1 MGINI
6 FGLTIFN
13 FKFSIFDFKP
23 SISNFQFAILHP
35 PSSELR
41 IMQTLLQDLRYA
53 VRLLLKNRGFT
64 SIAVLTLALGIG
76 ANTAIFSAINALL
89 LGPLPVADDARL
101 VYGVALRE
109 GFDPFGTSLL
119 EYNAYRAQSRSF
131 TNSGIASRRF
141 FNVIERGSPE
151 RVSGAEVTADY
162 LNTLGV
168 SPLMGNIFTA
178 EEDRAGGPAVALISY
193 DLWQRRFGGEQSVL
207 GQTLQLEGRTR
218 TITGIMPAG
227 FDLPAASAIWV
238 PMQINPETV
247 PLNQSTQHNHYMT
260 ARLSPGVS
268 LEQADA
274 ELKTIA
280 ERLAEEYPQYRQG
293 WSYKLITLRQQLL
306 GDLDGRTQKAL
317 YALIAAVGFLL
328 LICCANVANLLLA
341 RGVVREREM
350 AIRRALGAG
359 GWRLARQMLTESLL
373 LAGVGGL
380 AGLVLAY
387 WATPLLVALNPIHA
401 VSLAGVLND
410 IRIDGRVLVFTLIV
424 SLLAGAIFS
433 VIPVLK
439 TARADRLMTL
449 IKEREMR
456 TGGASAGRRWLS
468 ALVVGEM
475 AVAVTLLVGG
485 GLMLRSFQRLQDL
498 DLGFRPD
505 NLLSARM
512 DLPEDKYRDQS
523 QRAAFLTQVLERVR
537 ALPGVV
543 AAGTTTNIP
552 LSHNSIDMTFTVE
565 GRPAPNPAEVPI
577 TAARMVSPDYL
588 KTLGVE
594 LVSGRFVDEQDRSDS
609 PMVVVVSEELARQAW
624 PQADSLGKRIRRGR
638 STATEFAW
646 MTVVG
651 VVKDVKEDRSNFRIN
666 RSVWYLP
673 YTQHSLVLPVSLV
686 ARTNANPA
694 TLTESLRASVHD
706 IDPNQPIA
714 EVTTMVEHLAGVTAT
729 ERFSA
734 VLLAVLAAMGLLL
747 STLGLYGVMA
757 YAVTQRTG
765 EIGLRM
771 ALGASTGD
779 VFNLI
784 VKQGAKLIL
793 PGVILGIAGAIAV
806 TRLLAS
812 VLYGVTA
819 NDPATFLA
827 VALLLTLV
835 GLLACYIPAR
845 RAARLDPMVAL
856 RNE

>member
-1 MGINI
+1 
-6 FGLTIFN
+6 L
-13 FKFSIFDFKP
+13 
-23 SISNFQFAILHP
+23 
-35 PSSELR
+35 
-41 IMQTLLQDLRYA
+41 QTFWLDLQYGA
-53 VRLLLKNRGFT
+53 RLLLKNRSFAV
-64 SIAVLTLALGIG
+64 IAIVTLALGIG

-89 LGPLPVADDARL
+89 LSPLPVADDARL

-119 EYNAYRAQSRSF
+119 EYNAYRAQSHSL
-131 TNSGIASRRF
+131 TNSGIVLRRF

-151 RVSGAEVTADY
+151 RVPGAEVTADY

-168 SPLMGNIFTA
+168 SPLLGHGFTT

-193 DLWQRRFGGEQSVL
+193 DLWQRRFGGDHTVL
-207 GQTLQLEGRTR
+207 GQRLQLEGRTR
-218 TITGIMPAG
+218 TITGVMPLG
-227 FDLPAASAIWV
+227 FDLPAAAAIWV
-238 PMQINPETV
+238 PMQINAETV
-247 PLNQSTQHNHYMT
+247 PLNQSAQNNYEMI
-260 ARLSPGVS
+260 ARLSPGVG
-268 LEQADA
+268 LQQADA

-280 ERLAEEYPQYRQG
+280 EGLAEEYPQFRQG

-306 GDLDGRTQKAL
+306 GDLEGRAQKAM
-317 YALIAAVGFLL
+317 YALVAAVGFLL

-350 AIRRALGAG
+350 AIRQALGAG

-387 WATPLLVALNPIHA
+387 WAAPLLVALNPIHA

-439 TARADRLMTL
+439 IARADRLMTL

-456 TGGASAGRRWLS
+456 TGGAAAGRRWLS

-485 GLMLRSFQRLQDL
+485 GLMLRSFQRLQEL

-512 DLPEDKYRDQS
+512 DLPEDKYPDQS
-523 QRAAFLTQVLERVR
+523 RRAAFLTRVLERVR

-543 AAGTTTNIP
+543 SAGSTTNIP
-552 LSHNSIDMTFTVE
+552 LSHSSIDMTFTVE
-565 GRPAPNPAEVPI
+565 GRPSPNPAEVPI
-577 TAARMVSPDYL
+577 TAARLVSPDYL
-588 KTLGVE
+588 ETLGVD
-594 LVSGRFVDEQDRSDS
+594 LVGGRSINEQDSSDS

-624 PQADSLGKRIRRGR
+624 PQTDPIGKRIRRGR
-638 STATEFAW
+638 TTATGFEW

-651 VVKDVKEDRSNFRIN
+651 VVRDVKEDRSNFRIN

-673 YTQHSLVLPVSLV
+673 YTQHSLNLPVSLV
-686 ARTNANPA
+686 VRTTGNPA
-694 TLTESLRASVHD
+694 SLTESVRAAVHD
-706 IDPNQPIA
+706 VDQNQPIA
-714 EVTTMVEHLAGVTAT
+714 EVTTMREHLAGVTVT

-734 VLLAVLAAMGLLL
+734 VLLAVLAGMGLLL
-747 STLGLYGVMA
+747 ATLGLYGVMA
-757 YAVTQRTG
+757 YSVTQRTG

-784 VKQGAKLIL
+784 LKQGAKLIF

-806 TRLLAS
+806 TRLLTS

-819 NDPATFLA
+819 SDPATLLG
-827 VALLLTLV
+827 VGLLLTIT

-856 RNE
+856 RQE

>member
-1 MGINI
+1 
-6 FGLTIFN
+6 
-13 FKFSIFDFKP
+13 
-23 SISNFQFAILHP
+23 
-35 PSSELR
+35 
-41 IMQTLLQDLRYA
+41 MQTLFQDLRYG
-53 VRLLLKNRGFT
+53 VRLLLKNRSFAV
-64 SIAVLTLALGIG
+64 IAITTLALGIG

-89 LGPLPVADDARL
+89 LSPLPVADDARL
-101 VYGVALRE
+101 VYGIALRE

-119 EYNAYRAQSRSF
+119 EYNAYRAQSHSF
-131 TNSGIASRRF
+131 TNSGIALRRF

-151 RVSGAEVTADY
+151 RVSGAELTADY

-168 SPLMGNIFTA
+168 SPLLGHSFTT
-178 EEDRAGGPAVALISY
+178 EEDRAGGPAVALIGY
-193 DLWQRRFGGEQSVL
+193 DLWQRRFGGEHSVL
-207 GQTLQLEGRTR
+207 GQTLQLEGRTH
-218 TITGIMPAG
+218 TITGVMPAG
-227 FDLPAASAIWV
+227 FDLPAATAIWI
-238 PMQINPETV
+238 PMQVNSETV
-247 PLNQSTQHNHYMT
+247 PLDQSTQHNHYMI

-268 LEQADA
+268 LQQADA
-274 ELKTIA
+274 ELRTIA
-280 ERLAEEYPQYRQG
+280 AHLAEEYPQYRQG
-293 WSYKLITLRQQLL
+293 WSYKLITLRSQLL
-306 GDLDGRTQKAL
+306 GDLEGRSQKAM
-317 YALIAAVGFLL
+317 YALVAAVGFLL

-350 AIRRALGAG
+350 AIRQALGAG

-373 LAGVGGL
+373 LAGIGGL

-387 WATPLLVALNPIHA
+387 WAAPLLVALNPIHA

-410 IRIDGRVLVFTLIV
+410 IRIDGRVLIFTLIV
-424 SLLAGAIFS
+424 SLLAAVVFS

-456 TGGASAGRRWLS
+456 TGGAAAGRRWLS

-485 GLMLRSFQRLQDL
+485 GLMLRSFQRLQEL

-505 NLLSARM
+505 NLLSVRM

-523 QRAAFLTQVLERVR
+523 QRSTFLTQVLERVR

-543 AAGTTTNIP
+543 SAGTTTNIP

-577 TAARMVSPDYL
+577 TAARLVSPDYL

-594 LVSGRFVDEQDRSDS
+594 LVSGRLIDEQDRADS
-609 PMVVVVSEELARQAW
+609 QLVVVVSEELARQAW
-624 PQADSLGKRIRRGR
+624 PQEDPIGKRIRRGR
-638 STATEFAW
+638 ATATGFAW
-646 MTVVG
+646 MTVIG
-651 VVKDVKEDRSNFRIN
+651 VVKDVKEDRANFRIG
-666 RSVWYLP
+666 RPVWYLP
-673 YTQHSLVLPVSLV
+673 YIQHSLNLPVSLLV
-686 ARTNANPA
+686 RTTASPA
-694 TLTESLRASVHD
+694 SLTEPIRAAVHAV
-706 IDPNQPIA
+706 DPNQPIA
-714 EVTTMVEHLAGVTAT
+714 EATTLSEHLAGVTAT

-734 VLLAVLAAMGLLL
+734 VLLAVLAAMGMLLA
-747 STLGLYGVMA
+747 TLGLYGVMA

-784 VKQGAKLIL
+784 LKQGARLIF
-793 PGVILGIAGAIAV
+793 PGVILGVAGAIAL
-806 TRLLAS
+806 TRLMTS

-819 NDPATFLA
+819 GDPATLLG
-827 VALLLTLV
+827 VALLLTIAGLV
-835 GLLACYIPAR
+835 ACYIPAR

-856 RNE
+856 KDA

>member
-1 MGINI
+1 
-6 FGLTIFN
+6 
-13 FKFSIFDFKP
+13 
-23 SISNFQFAILHP
+23 
-35 PSSELR
+35 
-41 IMQTLLQDLRYA
+41 MQTLLQDLRYG
-53 VRLLLKNRGFT
+53 VRLLLKNRAFT

-168 SPLMGNIFTA
+168 GPLLGHSFTA

-218 TITGIMPAG
+218 TITGVMPAG

-268 LEQADA
+268 LQQADA

-293 WSYKLITLRQQLL
+293 WSYKLITLRSQLL

-350 AIRRALGAG
+350 AIRQALGAG

-410 IRIDGRVLVFTLIV
+410 IRIDGRVLFFTLIV

-456 TGGASAGRRWLS
+456 TGGASVGRRWLS

-475 AVAVTLLVGG
+475 AVAVTLLIGG
-485 GLMLRSFQRLQDL
+485 GLMLRSFQRLQEL

-505 NLLSARM
+505 SLLSARM
-512 DLPEDKYRDQS
+512 DLPEDKYPDQS
-523 QRAAFLTQVLERVR
+523 QRAAFLAQVLERVR

-543 AAGTTTNIP
+543 SGGTTTNIP

-565 GRPAPNPAEVPI
+565 GSPAPNPAEVPI
-577 TAARMVSPDYL
+577 TAARLVSPDYM

-594 LVSGRFVDEQDRSDS
+594 LISGRLIDEQDRLNS
-609 PMVVVVSEELARQAW
+609 PLVVVVSEELARQAW
-624 PQADSLGKRIRRGR
+624 PQTDPIGKHIRRGR
-638 STATEFAW
+638 ATATGFAW

-651 VVKDVKEDRSNFRIN
+651 VAKDIKEDRANFRIN
-666 RSVWYLP
+666 RAVWYLP
-673 YTQHSLVLPVSLV
+673 YTQHSLNLPVSLLV
-686 ARTNANPA
+686 RANSNPSSLAESVRTAVH
-694 TLTESLRASVHD
+694 SVD
-706 IDPNQPIA
+706 QTQPIA
-714 EVTTMVEHLAGVTAT
+714 EVTTMREHLAGVTAT
-729 ERFSA
+729 DRFSA
-734 VLLAVLAAMGLLL
+734 VLLGLLAAMGLVLA
-747 STLGLYGVMA
+747 TLGLYGVMA

-771 ALGASTGD
+771 ALGASGRD
-779 VFNLI
+779 VFTLI
-784 VKQGAKLIL
+784 LKQGGKLII
-793 PGVILGIAGAIAV
+793 PGVVLGMTGAILV
-806 TRLLAS
+806 TRLLTS

-819 NDPATFLA
+819 NDPATFLT
-827 VALLLTLV
+827 VGMLLTLV

-856 RNE
+856 RSE

>member
-1 MGINI
+1 
-6 FGLTIFN
+6 
-13 FKFSIFDFKP
+13 
-23 SISNFQFAILHP
+23 
-35 PSSELR
+35 
-41 IMQTLLQDLRYA
+41 MQTLLQDLRYG
-53 VRLLLKNRGFT
+53 VRLLLKSRGFAG
-64 SIAVLTLALGIG
+64 IAIVTLALGIG

-89 LGPLPVADDARL
+89 LSPLPVADDARL
-101 VYGVALRE
+101 VYGIALRE

-119 EYNAYRAQSRSF
+119 EYNAYRSQSHSF
-131 TNSGIASRRF
+131 SNSGIASQHF
-141 FNVIERGSPE
+141 FNVIDRGSPE
-151 RVSGAEVTADY
+151 RVPGAEVTADY

-168 SPLMGNIFTA
+168 NPVLGHSFTE

-207 GQTLQLEGRTR
+207 GQTLQLEGRMR
-218 TITGIMPAG
+218 TITGVMPAG

-238 PMQINPETV
+238 PMQINPEIV
-247 PLNQSTQHNHYMT
+247 PLDQSTQHNNYMI

-268 LEQADA
+268 LQQADA

-280 ERLAEEYPQYRQG
+280 ERLAEQYPQYRQG
-293 WSYKLITLRQQLL
+293 WSYKLITLRSQLL
-306 GDLDGRTQKAL
+306 GDLEGRAQKAM
-317 YALIAAVGFLL
+317 YALVAAVGFLL

-350 AIRRALGAG
+350 AIRQALGAG

-380 AGLVLAY
+380 AGLALAY
-387 WATPLLVALNPIHA
+387 WAAPLLVALNPIHA

-410 IRIDGRVLVFTLIV
+410 IRIDGRVLLFTLVV

-439 TARADRLMTL
+439 IARADRLMTL

-456 TGGASAGRRWLS
+456 TGGAAAGRRWLS

-485 GLMLRSFQRLQDL
+485 GLMLRSFQRLQEL

-512 DLPEDKYRDQS
+512 DLPEDKYPDQS
-523 QRAAFLTQVLERVR
+523 RRAAFLTQVLERVR

-543 AAGTTTNIP
+543 SAGTTTNIP

-565 GRPAPNPAEVPI
+565 GSPAPNPAEVPI
-577 TAARMVSPDYL
+577 TAARLVSPDYM

-594 LVSGRFVDEQDRSDS
+594 LISGRLIDERDRLDS
-609 PMVVVVSEELARQAW
+609 SMVVVVSEELARQAW
-624 PQADSLGKRIRRGR
+624 PQTDPLGKHIRRGR
-638 STATEFAW
+638 ANATGFGW

-666 RSVWYLP
+666 RPVWYLP
-673 YTQHSLVLPVSLV
+673 YPQHSLNLPVSLLV
-686 ARTNANPA
+686 RANSNPA
-694 TLTESLRASVHD
+694 SLTESVRTAVHSVD
-706 IDPNQPIA
+706 QNQPIA
-714 EVTTMVEHLAGVTAT
+714 EVTSMREHLAGVTAT
-729 ERFSA
+729 DRFSA
-734 VLLAVLAAMGLLL
+734 VLLGLLAAMGLVLA
-747 STLGLYGVMA
+747 TLGLYGVMA

-771 ALGASTGD
+771 ALGASGRD
-779 VFNLI
+779 VFSLI
-784 VKQGAKLIL
+784 LKQGGKLII
-793 PGVILGIAGAIAV
+793 PGVVLGMTGAILV
-806 TRLLAS
+806 TRLLTS

-819 NDPATFLA
+819 SDPATFLT
-827 VALLLTLV
+827 VGLLLTLA